1 MHDIHCKAPPISLRG
16 KNLLRQRGNYYQSVP
31 SKIMSGVE
39 PHPVGMIATLAHVA
53 RNWESIGNEFLR
65 IFKDYPYFLA
75 AIKGAR
81 NGIV

>member
-1 MHDIHCKAPPISLRG
+1 MSESDTP
-16 KNLLRQRGNYYQSVP
+16 LLR
-31 SKIMSGVE
+31 VE

-81 NGIV
+81 NGIVYGTRIRAPHAFVMVFLFGSEP